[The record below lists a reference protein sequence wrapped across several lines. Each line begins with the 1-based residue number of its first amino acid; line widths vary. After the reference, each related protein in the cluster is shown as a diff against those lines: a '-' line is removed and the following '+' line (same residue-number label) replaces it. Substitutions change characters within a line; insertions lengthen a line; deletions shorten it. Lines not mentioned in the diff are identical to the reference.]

1 MTVTRLPYS
10 EDLYQLLRRVN
21 EGFVTHHDSAEVHA
35 PGWSWKQSDMSAQTQ
50 DLCSQ
55 AFHARLIELGTH
67 QPWGSPAF
75 LSPSGVERLE
85 ELYRRHIAEVRGVP
99 A

>member
-1 MTVTRLPYS
+1 VTRLPYS
-10 EDLYQLLRRVN
+10 EDLYQLLHRVA
-21 EGFVTHHDSAEVHA
+21 EHLVVLHDECEVHA
-35 PGWSWKQSDMSAQTQ
+35 PGWSWTQSDMSEPFQQLCTDARHAGLI
-50 DLCSQ
+50 DL
-55 AFHARLIELGTH
+55 GYH

-85 ELYRRHIAEVRGVP
+85 ELYRRHMSENGGVV

>member
-1 MTVTRLPYS
+1 MTRLQYS
-10 EDLYQLLRRVN
+10 EDLYQLLHRVN
-21 EGFVTHHDSAEVHA
+21 DQLVVRHDACEPH
-35 PGWSWKQSDMSAQTQ
+35 PQGWSWNQSHMSQSFQ
-50 DLCSQ
+50 DLCED
-55 AFHARLIELGTH
+55 AYRARLIDLGVH

-85 ELYRRHIAEVRGVP
+85 ELYRRHISEMRGVT